1 MSCFKDHASLGY
13 FYTNPYIPTLIPT
26 VIPNDVLAPAGIRRV
41 INGIDQIQALISF
54 TKRSTAQISK
64 RTGKPIMDEIKK
76 KLS

>member
-13 FYTNPYIPTLIPT
+13 FYTNPDPDPNSQRYI
-26 VIPNDVLAPAGIRRV
+26 GSRRSRGA
-41 INGIDQIQALISF
+41 INNIDQTQALVSF

>member
-1 MSCFKDHASLGY
+1 MPYTGDNVFRVRLLPDTYLERCIDARPFRGVLGC
-13 FYTNPYIPTLIPT
+13 
-26 VIPNDVLAPAGIRRV
+26 V
-41 INGIDQIQALISF
+41 DQTQALVSF

>member
-1 MSCFKDHASLGY
+1 MPCTKDNVFRVRLLPDTYFERCIDVRPFRVVLGY
-13 FYTNPYIPTLIPT
+13 
-26 VIPNDVLAPAGIRRV
+26 V
-41 INGIDQIQALISF
+41 DQTQALVSF